1 MDVYDI
7 LLDFGI
13 ASFFILVGQLLRAK
27 VSFFQK
33 FFMPASMIAGLL
45 GLLLGPHFANLLTFS
60 DAAGDYTGL
69 LMLVIFAVL
78 GINGFK
84 TGGMKGQSKETVERF
99 IGYSC
104 YRFMLPMMQYAIGIF
119 AGLTVIKLIAP
130 EINDGFG
137 LLLAAGFNGGHGTA
151 ATVSKT
157 FADLGWAE
165 AGDIAMTT
173 ATLGMLFGIFGGLA
187 QIKMGTR
194 KGWTGY
200 IKDFRYASGELK
212 TGLIPKDEMAPMGND
227 TISSVS
233 LDSLCYHLSLVVM
246 VTAGGYLFNKQVIAR
261 FFSGAIPDYCIIY
274 IIALLFFI
282 CFHKTGIYQ
291 HMDTRINNRISGTAT
306 DYLVFFGV
314 ARINT
319 AVVVKYALPLIILI
333 LVGVI
338 SLLLC
343 AWLCLRMV
351 NKSWFE
357 HYIFCYGYNTGI
369 FAIGF
374 VLLRIVDPDNKS
386 HTLEDVA
393 ITPWG
398 SFIDIF
404 SWSLLPFA
412 LVNGQGWLCVLACT
426 LLTVAPIVLSMICK
440 VCTRPPSRN
449 VNSIKKACQNQ

>member
-1 MDVYDI
+1 MDIYAI

-13 ASFFILVGQLLRAK
+13 ASLLILVGQFCRAK
-27 VSFFQK
+27 ISFFQK

-45 GLLLGPHFANLLTFS
+45 GLLLGKYFLNVISFS
-60 DAAGDYTGL
+60 DASGDYTGL
-69 LMLVIFAVL
+69 LMLIIFAVL
-78 GINGFK
+78 GINGFQ
-84 TGGMKGQSKETVERF
+84 TGGMKGQNRETVERF

-104 YRFMLPMMQYAIGIF
+104 YRFSLPMMQYAVGIL
-119 AGLTVIKLIAP
+119 AGLTIIKLVAP
-130 EINDGFG
+130 GINDGFG

-151 ATVSKT
+151 ATVAKT

-187 QIKMGTR
+187 QIKLGTR

-200 IKDFRYASGELK
+200 IKDFKYADGELK
-212 TGLIPKDEMAPMGND
+212 TGLISKKDAVPMGND

-233 LDSLCYHLSLVVM
+233 LDSLCYHLSLILM
-246 VTAGGYLFNKQVIAR
+246 VTAGGYLLNKNVIAR

-274 IIALLFFI
+274 ITALIFFL
-282 CFHKTGIYQ
+282 CFRKTGVYE
-291 HMDTRINNRISGTAT
+291 HMDKRINNRISGTAT

-314 ARINT
+314 AKINT
-319 AVVVKYALPLIILI
+319 SVVVTYALPLLLLI
-333 LVGVI
+333 LAGI
-338 SLLLC
+338 ASLLLC
-343 AWLCLRMV
+343 SWLCLRMV

-374 VLLRIVDPDNKS
+374 VLLRIVDPENKS

-404 SWSLLPFA
+404 SWSLLPYA
-412 LVNGQGWLCVLACT
+412 LINGQGWLCVIVCT
-426 LLTVAPIVLSMICK
+426 LLTIAPIILSIICK
-440 VCTRPPSRN
+440 VWYRTPISAREFY
-449 VNSIKKACQNQ
+449 